1 MELQVMGELMASTSE
16 ESISPGNEADT
27 IIEQAEAIR
36 VSTQDF
42 TRILDLL
49 EHPPLPNDKLKA
61 AIEALPETL

>member
-1 MELQVMGELMASTSE
+1 MAHANDERDNHAHEASPNAEQV
-16 ESISPGNEADT
+16 
-27 IIEQAEAIR
+27 EAIR

-49 EHPPLPNDKLKA
+49 EHPPRANDKLKA